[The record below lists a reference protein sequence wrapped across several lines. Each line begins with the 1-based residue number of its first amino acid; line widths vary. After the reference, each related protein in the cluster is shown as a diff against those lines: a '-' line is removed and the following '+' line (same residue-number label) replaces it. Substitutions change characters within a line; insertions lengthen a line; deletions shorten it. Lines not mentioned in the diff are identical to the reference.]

1 MCTAISFMLF
11 GGYSDLFGRR
21 WFIISGNISVFVGY
35 ILIGSAKSTQAIIAG
50 STCIGMGAGLCQLA
64 AFALPE
70 LLPNRLRHIGVL
82 IADLST
88 WVAVLFGPIVGRYAI
103 RHGQAW
109 RWLFYAP
116 AIACCI
122 SFVLLVWLYKPPQ
135 HPRGIPF
142 KQALRELDYGGGV
155 LFTAGA
161 VLVFTGVIYT
171 QIVTSSDPK
180 VIGLLVAGFAL
191 IVIFALYE
199 TFVPLKQPM
208 TPPEIF
214 AKDYGREFTFPFI
227 AGIIVN
233 MFFYSVNI
241 AYPTAIN
248 VLWTNASTPLSY
260 SLEITLPQNLG
271 LIFGSVL
278 LWIFGI
284 RIGHWKYQFIGSFF
298 IMTLFGGL
306 LALMKPDN
314 KAMIMVF
321 VFICEGAY
329 GWAQTLS
336 ITFIQMGVPQTQL
349 GISGALAGVARWTGG
364 ALSQSIYLTIMSHVQ
379 ASHAAS
385 LVPKAAIAA
394 GATPSTAQAL
404 LAAIPLGAAA
414 IEKVPGITTAIVEAA
429 GAAFVQSYVVGLRTI
444 CLASIAFGVVGIVCC
459 CLSNDIGP
467 KMNDKIEVFLEND
480 VQADKNRFH

>member
-1 MCTAISFMLF
+1 MLPPSTPSETGSPHFDTTSTSANFSSLFRSLESKTHIGGSFIF
-11 GGYSDLFGRR
+11 SRR
-21 WFIISGNISVFVGY
+21 WFIISGNVAVFVGY
-35 ILIGSAKSTQAIIAG
+35 IAIGSAKSTQAIIAG
-50 STCIGMGAGLCQLA
+50 ATCIGM
-64 AFALPE
+64 E

-88 WVAVLFGPIVGRYAI
+88 WVAVLFGPITGRYAI
-103 RHGQAW
+103 RHGEAW
-109 RWLFYAP
+109 RWLFYGP

-135 HPRGIPF
+135 HPRGTPF
-142 KQALRELDYGGGV
+142 KQAFRELDYCGAV
-155 LFTAGA
+155 LFTTGA
-161 VLVFTGVIYT
+161 LLVFTAVIYT
-171 QIVTSSDPK
+171 QIITLSDPK
-180 VIGLLVAGFAL
+180 VIGLLVAGFVI
-191 IVIFALYE
+191 IVVFALYE

-248 VLWTNASTPLSY
+248 VLWTNATTPLSY
-260 SLEITLPQNLG
+260 SLELTLPQNLG
-271 LIFGSVL
+271 LIFGS
-278 LWIFGI
+278 
-284 RIGHWKYQFIGSFF
+284 FIGSFF
-298 IMTLFGGL
+298 VMPLFGRL

-314 KAMIMVF
+314 KATIMVF

-336 ITFIQMGVPQTQL
+336 ITFIQTGVPQTQL
-349 GISGALAGVARWTGG
+349 GISGALAG
-364 ALSQSIYLTIMSHVQ
+364 ALSQSIYLTILSHVQ

-394 GATPSTAQAL
+394 A
-404 LAAIPLGAAA
+404 
-414 IEKVPGITTAIVEAA
+414 V
-429 GAAFVQSYVVGLRTI
+429 VQSYVVGLRTI
-444 CLASIAFGVVGIVCC
+444 CLASIAFGAVGIVCC

-467 KMNDKIEVFLEND
+467 KMNDKIELFLEND